1 MTDQP
6 PPLAQSSLFPGPAFD
21 VLALAASAGGV
32 EALSL
37 VLSGLPAT
45 FPAAVI
51 VVQHRTT
58 QEPNFLPEVLG
69 RRTTLR
75 VKFAEDGEALRPATA
90 FLAPPG
96 LHLLVRAD
104 GTLSLSLSPKVHSV
118 RPSAD
123 LLFESVATSFKDR
136 AIAVVLTGADS
147 DGSGGVPVVKK
158 MGGVVIAQ
166 DAASAEAWGMPRSA
180 IETGAV
186 DLIVPLDRIAST
198 LVSLVTRGRGG

>member
-1 MTDQP
+1 MTDQLK
-6 PPLAQSSLFPGPAFD
+6 PLAQSSLFSGTAFD
-21 VLALAASAGGV
+21 VVAMAASAGGV
-32 EALSL
+32 EALRL

-45 FPAAVI
+45 FPAAVV

-69 RRTTLR
+69 RKTTLR
-75 VKFAEDGEALRPATA
+75 VKLAEEGEALRPGTV

-96 LHLLVRAD
+96 QHLLVKAD
-104 GTLSLSLSPKVHSV
+104 RTLSLSLAPRVHSV

-136 AIAVVLTGADS
+136 AVAVVLTGADS
-147 DGSGGVPVVKK
+147 DGSRGVPIVKK
-158 MGGVVIAQ
+158 MGGVVVAQ
-166 DAASAEAWGMPRSA
+166 DATTAEVWGMPRSA

-186 DLIVPLDRIAST
+186 DLILPLSQIAST
-198 LVSLVTRGRGG
+198 VVSLVTRGRDS

>member
-1 MTDQP
+1 MTLEDGSMSDQP
-6 PPLAQSSLFPGPAFD
+6 PPLAQSRLFPGSAFD

-75 VKFAEDGEALRPATA
+75 VKLAEEGEALRPATV
-90 FLAPPG
+90 FLASPG
-96 LHLLVRAD
+96 LHLLVQAD
-104 GTLSLSLSPKVHSV
+104 CTLSLSLSPKVHSV

-123 LLFESVATSFKDR
+123 LLFVSVATRFKDR
-136 AIAVVLTGADS
+136 A
-147 DGSGGVPVVKK
+147 
-158 MGGVVIAQ
+158 
-166 DAASAEAWGMPRSA
+166 
-180 IETGAV
+180 
-186 DLIVPLDRIAST
+186 
-198 LVSLVTRGRGG
+198 